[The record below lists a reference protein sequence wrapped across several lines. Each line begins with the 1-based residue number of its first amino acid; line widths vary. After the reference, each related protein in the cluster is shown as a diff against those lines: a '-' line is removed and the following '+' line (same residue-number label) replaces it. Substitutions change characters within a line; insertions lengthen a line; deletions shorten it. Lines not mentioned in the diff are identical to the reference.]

1 MVRIS
6 SKCLNEIERV
16 RRRVTAGGHNIPVD
30 IIQRRYLSGI
40 QNLSKIYMPIC
51 DYWMIVD
58 NTEYPSIMVAEGFKN
73 TEKQVY
79 RQDIYNQIIEQ

>member
-16 RRRVTAGGHNIPVD
+16 RKRVDSGGHNIPID
-30 IIQRRYLSGI
+30 IIQRRYRSGI
-40 QNLSKIYMPIC
+40 QNLSEIYIPIC

-58 NTEYPSIMVAEGFKN
+58 NSEDPPLLVAQGFQNIDK
-73 TEKQVY
+73 KVF
-79 RQDIYNQIIEQ
+79 RPDIFNQIIGQ